1 MQSTPGKLGHDGV
14 KDDKMMVD
22 AQTFYKSPELN
33 SQKRLQF
40 TNTNIAKED
49 KISGEETWRSE
60 DSDDSLDFSEK
71 VRRIQEGLGDAS
83 QSSSKKI
90 SGGEEQNYVMMKMDS
105 KPNIPNMDGILEKR
119 KCDTKSSGMI
129 PACHHL
135 ILML

>member
-1 MQSTPGKLGHDGV
+1 MQSAPGKLGHDRV

-22 AQTFYKSPELN
+22 AQMSYKSPNLN
-33 SQKRLQF
+33 SEKSLQF
-40 TNTNIAKED
+40 TNTNTAKED
-49 KISGEETWRSE
+49 KISGEETWRS
-60 DSDDSLDFSEK
+60 DSDDSLDFGEK

-83 QSSSKKI
+83 QFSSKKI
-90 SGGEEQNYVMMKMDS
+90 SGGEEHNSVMMKMDS
-105 KPNIPNMDGILEKR
+105 EPNVPNMDGILGKR